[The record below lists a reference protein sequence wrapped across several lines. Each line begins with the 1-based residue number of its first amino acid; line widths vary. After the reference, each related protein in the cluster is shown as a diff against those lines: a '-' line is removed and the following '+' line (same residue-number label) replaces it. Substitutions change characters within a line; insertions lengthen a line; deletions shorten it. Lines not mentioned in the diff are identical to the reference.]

1 MLSPAYG
8 MSFYEFDD
16 QKDIESYGVLM
27 CDMVHCVPPM
37 TPLYFYVGWYWYNY
51 GVRYAAETLCLPTSK
66 GWDTRVFQGHHY
78 ITAIRTTPEEAKQR
92 GPLFRERIR
101 PFIEDFDGVWEP
113 LKKELINSYA
123 NLKKSKGMTQ
133 WKDIRKISN
142 LDLLTLMN
150 EFVFNVCRRE
160 GEIHMLLMVST
171 FYVFGLLQKMWKELF
186 GVEAAVDPEYQAL
199 MSGFNSQL
207 FKVDKLIWRL
217 GNRVRELGLDEVFSS
232 IGDNE
237 ELLARLE
244 TSETGRKWLQEYA
257 LFLEEN
263 GWRCLRMQEYN
274 TPTWVE
280 KPSIGI
286 DSIRLTMGRKNY
298 SPDEERGRLIK
309 KREEAEKRVIAK
321 VPEGQRDWFMALL
334 KAGQMAGYW
343 SEDHTFYSDFYSA
356 AIGRWIFTE
365 YGRRF
370 AEAGCIDDPE
380 DIFFLLPDDI
390 RKAAI
395 PMGMVNLRPHVAL
408 RKKAWEEN
416 HKIEPPIFLGN
427 PDKVQE
433 VISSDP
439 TLAVSATQHPIVR
452 EELKADLYGS
462 ASTPGVVEGIAHV
475 IMSIDHLV
483 DLKPD
488 EILVAPGTTA
498 SWTPAFN
505 IIKGLIC
512 DGGGAL
518 SHPVIVARE
527 YGLPCV
533 VGTIKATSKIK
544 TGQRVKIDGDR
555 AAVYILAN
563 RP

>member
-1 MLSPAYG
+1 MLQFAYG

-37 TPLYFYVGWYWYNY
+37 TPLYFNVGWYWYNY
-51 GVRYAAETLCLPTSK
+51 GVRYAAEMLCLPTSK
-66 GWDTRVFQGHHY
+66 GWDTRVVNGHHY
-78 ITAIRTTPEEAKQR
+78 ITAIKTTPEEAKQR
-92 GPLFRERIR
+92 EPIFRERIK
-101 PFIEDFDGVWEP
+101 PFIEDFNGIWEP
-113 LKKELINSYA
+113 YKKELIDSYA
-123 NLKKSKGMTQ
+123 HLKKSKGITR
-133 WKDIRKISN
+133 WKDIQKISN

-150 EFVFNVCRRE
+150 EFIFNVCRRE
-160 GEIHMLLMVST
+160 AEIHMLLMVST

-199 MSGFNSQL
+199 MSGFDSQL
-207 FKVDKLIWRL
+207 FRVDKLIWNL
-217 GNRVRELGLDEVFSS
+217 GNRLRELGLEGVLNSTK
-232 IGDNE
+232 DNE
-237 ELLARLE
+237 EVLLKLKESEAGRQWLMEYE
-244 TSETGRKWLQEYA
+244 T
-257 LFLEEN
+257 FLEEY

-280 KPSIGI
+280 RPSIGI
-286 DSIRLTMGRKNY
+286 DSIRLSMGKKNY
-298 SPDEERGRLIK
+298 SPDQERERLIR
-309 KREEAEKRVIAK
+309 KREEAEKRVIPK
-321 VPEGQRDWFMALL
+321 VPESQKDWFKALL

-370 AEAGCIDDPE
+370 AEAGCIDDPD

-395 PMGMVNLRPHVAL
+395 PMGMVNLRPYVEA
-408 RKKAWEEN
+408 RKKAWEEY
-416 HKIEPPIFLGN
+416 HQIEPPIFLGN

-439 TLAVSATQHPIVR
+439 TLSVSATQHPIVR

-462 ASTPGVVEGIAHV
+462 ASTPGVAEGIARV
-475 IMSIDHLV
+475 IMTV
-483 DLKPD
+483 DQLTEIKPD
-488 EILVAPGTTA
+488 EILISPGTTA

-518 SHPVIVARE
+518 SHPIIVARE
-527 YGLPCV
+527 YGIPCV
-533 VGTIKATSKIK
+533 VGTVKATSQIK
-544 TGQRVKIDGDR
+544 TGQRVRVDGDR
-555 AAVYILAN
+555 AAVYILDQ
-563 RP
+563 